1 MMPRRWRG
9 VAFPTFSGGFIVHF
23 VARAGFALAVLALL
37 SACGSTSTE
46 TPAAAVQVAPVVS
59 PAYAG
64 LPSGSLGQALDAA
77 SRTAANKAEAAALSS
92 GERKTWR
99 GENGAYGYIETGS
112 ASGDCREITHTV
124 YVNGRPN
131 VGKGTACKSG
141 ESWKLNG

>member
-1 MMPRRWRG
+1 M
-9 VAFPTFSGGFIVHF
+9 HF
-23 VARAGFALAVLALL
+23 VARAGFALTVLISL
-37 SACGSTSTE
+37 SACNA
-46 TPAAAVQVAPVVS
+46 TPAEPPVVAAPTAP
-59 PAYAG
+59 PAPPPYAG

-77 SRTAANKAEAAALSS
+77 SKTAANKAEAAALAS

-99 GENGAYGYIETGS
+99 GESGAYGYIAPG
-112 ASGDCREITHTV
+112 AANGDCRDLTHTI